1 MGNLSP
7 IAHATGGV
15 TSSFAPGDIAK
26 WPLACWRDNGDS
38 GSGLADADVAGGG
51 KTLTMDGTD
60 NDCET
65 AEWGGEAVNPL
76 TVGTRFGF
84 EAVITV
90 TEASTNKSDWFIGFS
105 DTATSSLWSDA
116 DALASGVHIG
126 FAKYTASMFFRRI
139 LQQATTNSGDTS
151 ATTTAFAS
159 ATEYRLKL
167 EAEVLTDGI
176 HARYYV
182 DGVLLGSELNVATTS
197 YGLMSPCFSISTNG
211 TNAEVMQVKSFVP
224 YSVI

>member
-7 IAHATGGV
+7 ISHAAGGV
-15 TSSFAPGDIAK
+15 TTSFAPGDIAK
-26 WPLACWRDNGDS
+26 SIGGWYDRGDS
-38 GSGLADADVAGGG
+38 TSGLTAIDAAGGG
-51 KTLTMDGTD
+51 VQLTMDGTD

-65 AEWGGEAVNPL
+65 AEWGGESVNPL

-84 EAVITV
+84 EAVINV
-90 TEASTNKSDWFIGFS
+90 TEADTNKSDWFIGFS
-105 DTATSSLWSDA
+105 DTATNALWSDT

-139 LQQATTNSGDTS
+139 LQQATTNSGDTA
-151 ATTTAFAS
+151 ATTLAFAS
-159 ATEYRLKL
+159 GTDYRLRL
-167 EAEVLTDGI
+167 EAEVGTTGI
-176 HARYYV
+176 KARYFV
-182 DGVLLGSELNVATTS
+182 NDDQLGDELTVATTS

-211 TNAEVMQVKSFVP
+211 TNAENIKVKSFVP